1 MASLLPGNRLLV
13 VVCASNCIISVVSTL
28 LYYRELDTLR
38 TAPLFAT
45 QLNCAMQAV
54 LCGSMLLGLDASG
67 LAPRCGQQQVAM
79 RRWIELA
86 LWFAL
91 QNTLEIASID
101 GIGPANSSLAVV
113 LQQMV
118 IPTTL
123 LVSIALLGRTYSRLH
138 WLAALTVT
146 AGVAVSYVPTM
157 VEMARSVPWGWAA
170 VLLASRV
177 PQALA
182 NVRSEAA
189 IAGATEPRPS
199 STEESLAGPEPGKPE
214 ATASAWPHQLRSVLR
229 AGFWTGL
236 FGLGFNVPSSL
247 ALAALHGESPLR
259 TLGADY
265 HRGAL
270 CLVHAP
276 SAADGCDGA
285 AAAVL
290 AFAVPGALFAVSE
303 FAVVQQASA
312 AAYFLLVALQLP
324 LVAAALSVRA
334 LMGSLV
340 SQFRPALLGGVPLI
354 AVGLGLWSAAER
366 RAAALRQG
374 VALVGGRRV
383 LLEEEGG
390 ASVQGETS

>member
-1 MASLLPGNRLLV
+1 MLLQGNRALV
-13 VVCASNCIISVVSTL
+13 AVCASNVVISIVSTL

-45 QLNCAMQAV
+45 QLNCAMQAT
-54 LCGSMLLGLDASG
+54 LCGVMLVGLDASG
-67 LAPRCGQQQVAM
+67 LAPRRGQQQVAM
-79 RRWIELA
+79 RRWVELA

-101 GIGPANSSLAVV
+101 GLGPTNGSLAAV

-123 LVSIALLGRTYSRLH
+123 LVSIALLGRSYSRLH
-138 WLAALTVT
+138 WLAATTVT

-157 VEMARSVPWGWAA
+157 VETARSVPWGWAA

-189 IAGATEPRPS
+189 IASDASEPPHPLADAADLEPS
-199 STEESLAGPEPGKPE
+199 EPSKPE
-214 ATASAWPHQLRSVLR
+214 TGAAAGAWPDQLRSVLR

-247 ALAALHGESPLR
+247 ALAALHGESPLDALGSDYR
-259 TLGADY
+259 TGA
-265 HRGAL
+265 R
-270 CLVHAP
+270 CLVDAP

-290 AFAVPGALFAVSE
+290 AFALPGALFAVSE

-324 LVAAALSVRA
+324 LVAAALSVRE

-340 SQFRPALLGGVPLI
+340 SKFRPALLGGVPLI
-354 AVGLGLWSAAER
+354 VIGLGLWSAAER
-366 RAAALRQG
+366 RAARRRD
-374 VALVGGRRV
+374 VALASARRV
-383 LLEEEGG
+383 LLAAEG
-390 ASVQGETS
+390 GETSGNV